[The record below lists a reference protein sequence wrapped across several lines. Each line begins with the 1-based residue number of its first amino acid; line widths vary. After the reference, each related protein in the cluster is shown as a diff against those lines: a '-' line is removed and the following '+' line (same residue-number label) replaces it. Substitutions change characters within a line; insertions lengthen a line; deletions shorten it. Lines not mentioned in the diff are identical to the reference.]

1 MLTMILMHIKMN
13 TQERK
18 LKTRFVYIPPKIIL
32 FAYNTVGTSNFGFM
46 SILQES
52 LENPKIVYY
61 AVCGRGGI
69 FVGRDCINLV

>member
-1 MLTMILMHIKMN
+1 MN

-32 FAYNTVGTSNFGFM
+32 FAYNTLGTSNFGFM
-46 SILQES
+46 CILQES
-52 LENPKIVYY
+52 LENPKTVYY

-69 FVGRDCINLV
+69 FGWERLHKFGVMLKVLSVL